1 MTKAVDL
8 AKTGSLVNSS
18 GQVPLDTGVSGTLP
32 VANGGTG
39 ATTQAGAAAAVLPTQ
54 TGNSGKYL
62 TTDGANSSWATV
74 TQTTFSAGTTGFTP
88 NTATSG
94 TVTLAGTLNVANGG
108 TGATTLS
115 ANAVLLGNGTSALQ
129 AVAPST
135 SGNVLT
141 SNGTSWVSSSIPAPT
156 IADGSVTAPKF
167 NSFTASSTFCLV
179 TTNTLAATS
188 LTTSPAIK
196 YESRFFRNGTFRV
209 KADIYTYN
217 DYPATVTFYARIYR
231 NGSAVGNTYSVSRTE
246 GTNGTATGVSLGDIT
261 FATGDLFQIY
271 MWSSVNSSS
280 VGIYF
285 TRMWIGTAESPA
297 TMYLSN
303 FNSGSL

>member
-18 GQVPLDTGVSGTLP
+18 GQIDLTTGVTSTLP

-54 TGNSGKYL
+54 AGNSGKYL

-135 SGNVLT
+135 SGNILT
-141 SNGTSWVSSSIPAPT
+141 SNGTTWVSQAPAGGGVTSLNGQTGAITNTDLGAIGSYIAAVYTPFTDVSQGSTVSGSSLRYNYNYTSSTGGI
-156 IADGSVTAPKF
+156 VF
-167 NSFTASSTFCLV
+167 NSNATAGG
-179 TTNTLAATS
+179 TT
-188 LTTSPAIK
+188 
-196 YESRFFRNGTFRV
+196 
-209 KADIYTYN
+209 TYQ
-217 DYPATVTFYARIYR
+217 A
-231 NGSAVGNTYSVSRTE
+231 G
-246 GTNGTATGVSLGDIT
+246 GTALSGTWRCLSRQIVRTG
-261 FATGDLFQIY
+261 
-271 MWSSVNSSS
+271 SSGKSYIAYWGAGLWVRIS
-280 VGIYF
+280 
-285 TRMWIGTAESPA
+285 
-297 TMYLSN
+297 
-303 FNSGSL
+303 

>member
-18 GQVPLDTGVSGTLP
+18 GQIDLTTGVTSTLP

-54 TGNSGKYL
+54 AGNSGKYL

-129 AVAPST
+129 SVAPST
-135 SGNVLT
+135 SGNILT
-141 SNGTSWVSSSIPAPT
+141 SNGTTWVSQAPS
-156 IADGSVTAPKF
+156 GGGVTSLNGQTGAI
-167 NSFTASSTFCLV
+167 
-179 TTNTLAATS
+179 TNTNLDSIGSYAVLYNATNS
-188 LTTSPAIK
+188 DLGINGTRAGSGLRYNASGSYTTS
-196 YESRFFRNGTFRV
+196 SFQGTFY
-209 KADIYTYN
+209 K
-217 DYPATVTFYARIYR
+217 
-231 NGSAVGNTYSVSRTE
+231 S
-246 GTNGTATGVSLGDIT
+246 T
-261 FATGDLFQIY
+261 FATNVFTG
-271 MWSSVNSSS
+271 NSTWADA
-280 VGIYF
+280 G
-285 TRMWIGTAESPA
+285 GTALSGTWRKLSTESVYGGGPYGKGTA
-297 TMYLSN
+297 YKFSQALWVRIS
-303 FNSGSL
+303 